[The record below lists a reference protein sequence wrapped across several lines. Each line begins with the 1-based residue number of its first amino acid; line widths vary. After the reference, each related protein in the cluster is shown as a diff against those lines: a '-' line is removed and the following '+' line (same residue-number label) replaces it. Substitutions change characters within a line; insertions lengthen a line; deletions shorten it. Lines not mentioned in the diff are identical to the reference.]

1 MITHVLIKLFEK
13 DLNKVTDEI
22 NLYPDDSSLWV
33 TREGITNSGG
43 NLCLHVSGS
52 LQHFIGAVLGGSGY
66 VRNRDAEFALKN
78 ITRKKL
84 LDELEATR
92 MAVRD
97 ALEQVSKKELEKE
110 FPQKLGGETVTT
122 EQFLLHMLAHLNYHT
137 GQINYHRRLLT
148 VNSE

>member
-1 MITHVLIKLFEK
+1 MITTVLIRLFEK
-13 DLNKVTDEI
+13 DLNKLAEEI
-22 NLYPDDSSLWV
+22 NQYPDDSSLWIV
-33 TREGITNSGG
+33 KEGIKNSGG
-43 NLCLHVSGS
+43 NLCLHLAGN

-84 LDELEATR
+84 LDEVEATR

-97 ALEQVSKKELEKE
+97 TLEQVSKRELEQSYPLPVFDE
-110 FPQKLGGETVTT
+110 PMTT
-122 EQFLLHMLAHLNYHT
+122 EYFLLHLLAHLSYHT

-148 VNSE
+148 NQSV